1 MDILSYEI
9 ALFKTDMRF
18 PDTLSYKRSEDYY
31 YGMRKAFD
39 DAFNQ
44 YARRSKLSYASN
56 KDELIKPILE
66 CIFNYLNSNDKCFN
80 QCFFDCI
87 QKSMQIMNNQRFGL
101 AQKFVNMSF
110 KYMMCFSDSK
120 EISNKFKDC
129 HLPLD
134 KYTINWVRSFGNK
147 EINKKLNTIKNAW
160 ANIDEDLY
168 NTIQNFAK
176 EQLSNNIQYTI
187 SFSNSTQNKTCTLP
201 AERLSAEFIIWHQE
215 KINELH
221 KILEKSKS
229 DFERL
234 GIKQI

>member
-1 MDILSYEI
+1 MNKTTFQFLSNEI
-9 ALFKTDMRF
+9 AVFKTDMRF

-31 YGMRKAFD
+31 YGMRKAFN

-66 CIFNYLNSNDKCFN
+66 CIFNYLNSNDKYFN
-80 QCFFDCI
+80 QYFSDCI
-87 QKSMQIMNNQRFGL
+87 QKSMQIMNTQRFGL

-129 HLPLD
+129 HLPLY
-134 KYTINWVRSFGNK
+134 KYTIKWVRSFRNK
-147 EINKKLNTIKNAW
+147 EINTKLDTIKNAW

-168 NTIQNFAK
+168 NTIQILLK
-176 EQLSNNIQYTI
+176 SNYQIIYNILLTFLI
-187 SFSNSTQNKTCTLP
+187 
-201 AERLSAEFIIWHQE
+201 R
-215 KINELH
+215 H
-221 KILEKSKS
+221 KIRRVLFLLNDYQQSSLFGIRK
-229 DFERL
+229 RL
-234 GIKQI
+234 TNYTPN

>member
-101 AQKFVNMSF
+101 AQKYVNMSL

-134 KYTINWVRSFGNK
+134 KYTIKWVRSFRNK
-147 EINKKLNTIKNAW
+147 EINKKLDTIKNAW

-168 NTIQNFAK
+168 NTIQNFA
-176 EQLSNNIQYTI
+176 T
-187 SFSNSTQNKTCTLP
+187 
-201 AERLSAEFIIWHQE
+201 
-215 KINELH
+215 
-221 KILEKSKS
+221 
-229 DFERL
+229 
-234 GIKQI
+234 

>member
-1 MDILSYEI
+1 MDFLSNEI
-9 ALFKTDMRF
+9 AVFKTDMRF

-44 YARRSKLSYASN
+44 YARRTKLSYASN

-66 CIFNYLNSNDKCFN
+66 CIFNYLYSNDKCFN
-80 QCFFDCI
+80 ECFSDCI
-87 QKSMQIMNNQRFGL
+87 QKSMQIMNNQRFEL
-101 AQKFVNMSF
+101 AQKFVNMSL

-134 KYTINWVRSFGNK
+134 KYTIKWVRSFRNK
-147 EINKKLNTIKNAW
+147 EINKKLDTIKNAW

-168 NTIQNFAK
+168 NTIQNFA
-176 EQLSNNIQYTI
+176 T
-187 SFSNSTQNKTCTLP
+187 
-201 AERLSAEFIIWHQE
+201 
-215 KINELH
+215 
-221 KILEKSKS
+221 
-229 DFERL
+229 
-234 GIKQI
+234 